1 VALGLPA
8 NFGCVAQTPSW
19 RAQTGKT
26 VALSGSCSVA
36 TRAQV
41 ARHAKHYPVREIIAA
56 DVIEGRL
63 SAQDMADWLVAQD
76 GIPLAYSSADPE
88 VVKSVQA
95 QFGLDRSALAIE
107 RFMADVARLVVA
119 AGVTCVITAGGET
132 SGAVVE
138 GLGLQELEIGPEID
152 PGVPALR
159 AGPALVVALKSGNFG
174 AEDFFEKAATV
185 LTGS

>member
-1 VALGLPA
+1 
-8 NFGCVAQTPSW
+8 
-19 RAQTGKT
+19 
-26 VALSGSCSVA
+26 
-36 TRAQV
+36 
-41 ARHAKHYPVREIIAA
+41 
-56 DVIEGRL
+56 
-63 SAQDMADWLVAQD
+63 M
-76 GIPLAYSSADPE
+76 
-88 VVKSVQA
+88 QA